1 MMHCFFHLLF
11 ELLITSVSSGNADLQ
26 IHCSLGLQRKAVSW
40 GLSPVC
46 LTDSDIR
53 EKEML
58 ALLLLPVAR
67 LGKNLKKRPSNA
79 ASCTSPPESST
90 SCASW
95 GRSNSPKIKGL
106 VTISELSIWQ
116 EKKCVC
122 IQMRKRS
129 PCISPTLPECIV
141 IALYSKYLRSSLFVS
156 HMTPTYSV

>member
-1 MMHCFFHLLF
+1 MVPAQVNTTVQSLYISPLFLKICITLSLLLYYWRYPLSRPPSELLKSTCSLGPQPPRDAGCGWGMMHCFFHLLF

-90 SCASW
+90 SCAS
-95 GRSNSPKIKGL
+95 
-106 VTISELSIWQ
+106 
-116 EKKCVC
+116 
-122 IQMRKRS
+122 
-129 PCISPTLPECIV
+129 
-141 IALYSKYLRSSLFVS
+141 
-156 HMTPTYSV
+156 